1 MFRFVWGSDL
11 FVSIEVFGLFAS
23 EFLDF
28 FLGVGEALL
37 VLWLGFVQFG
47 GVLGAVERLLVLLV
61 GLLLCLDVLEL
72 SSQKFFN

>member
-1 MFRFVWGSDL
+1 MFRLVWGTDL

-47 GVLGAVERLLVLLV
+47 GVLGAV
-61 GLLLCLDVLEL
+61 
-72 SSQKFFN
+72 